1 MKKPKIPF
9 PSFPMNLYP
18 SALTATGKKG
28 IRWKNGNGS
37 IPSLH
42 FPIPLFPQAF
52 KVLIVVFMLILPGRS
67 RAFLDLGQGDWLS
80 GQNSLLVELLATEV
94 EELANITETLRNIRV
109 VAQAGNEALAVARSA
124 YREYRAVRNYSR
136 EDLIRDAKRG
146 LYKAFPDM
154 KGIENE
160 IVMYEDQ
167 VEAGSA
173 FWSYHGAH
181 DRNISRA
188 TQRVLEHNYQ
198 ATIWP
203 TVFPEAMVYRRNPS
217 PVDLHIW
224 GLYCK
229 TGQRA
234 AEAVRKTAL
243 AALAAKAANFVADA
257 EESKNLELAAQAAIN
272 QLLVQEVHNSTEFI
286 ELYRTEMALGEAA
299 MEADRSARRT
309 VSKSLSSRAR
319 IMFGPGAMFRE

>member
-1 MKKPKIPF
+1 MKLEKQGRHN
-9 PSFPMNLYP
+9 S
-18 SALTATGKKG
+18 STGSVKEA
-28 IRWKNGNGS
+28 S
-37 IPSLH
+37 PSL
-42 FPIPLFPQAF
+42 PIQLSISPKFLVVVAF
-52 KVLIVVFMLILPGRS
+52 VLLVPCRS
-67 RAFLDLGQGDWLS
+67 QAFLDLGQGDWLS
-80 GQNSLLVELLATEV
+80 GQNSLLMELLATEV
-94 EELANITETLRNIRV
+94 EELANITETLRNIRM

-124 YREYRAVRNYSR
+124 YREYKAVRNYSR
-136 EDLIRDAKRG
+136 EDLIRDAKRR
-146 LYKAFPDM
+146 LYRAFPDLR
-154 KGIENE
+154 GIENE

-173 FWSYHGAH
+173 FWSYQGTH

-188 TQRVLEHNYQ
+188 TRRVLEHNYQ

-203 TVFPEAMVYRRNPS
+203 QVFPEAMVYRRNPS

-234 AEAVRKTAL
+234 ADAVRKTAL
-243 AALAAKAANFVADA
+243 AALAVKAANFVADA
-257 EESKNLELAAQAAIN
+257 EDSGNLELAAQAATN

-286 ELYRTEMALGEAA
+286 ELYKTETALSEAA

-309 VSKSLSSRAR
+309 VTRSLSSRAK